1 MGTKFEVLI
10 WIRTDAPDNVNSGYR
25 NVSVWCGESVL
36 KALMELRKA
45 KKRTGCATL
54 KWRG

>member
-1 MGTKFEVLI
+1 MGTKFEVLV
-10 WIRTDAPDNVNSGYR
+10 WVSTNPPDNAHSGYR
-25 NVSVWCGESVL
+25 HVSVWRGESLL
-36 KALMELRKA
+36 KALIELRKA

>member
-10 WIRTDAPDNVNSGYR
+10 WIRTSEPDNAHSGYR
-25 NVSVWCGESVL
+25 NVSVWRGESVL

>member
-10 WIRTDAPDNVNSGYR
+10 WVRTKAPDNAHSGYEH
-25 NVSVWCGESVL
+25 VLVWRGESAL